1 MRRRVDNTAIDQ
13 PYMQNLQATMM
24 ASFSRLVVILIV
36 VCLTRDVSSFST
48 KHSDGVLKLPSTQ
61 NQRLSSSSPRSSKV
75 LLMAQ
80 SSNNDGQHEKEHPKN
95 QITTGN
101 TRRSILQKVISTS
114 AILST
119 SLLAGGSSS
128 SMIANAAMG
137 TLPEFEDTNAIF
149 QGITIDVT
157 DKAQYEETIQFFT
170 NGFDGMKVLRERGGD
185 GGSVVRDT
193 VSRWI
198 MVLFC
203 LLVMMY

>member
-1 MRRRVDNTAIDQ
+1 
-13 PYMQNLQATMM
+13 MM

-48 KHSDGVLKLPSTQ
+48 KHSDGVLKLLSTQ

-75 LLMAQ
+75 FLMAQ

-95 QITTGN
+95 QITTSNN

-114 AILST
+114 AILSS
-119 SLLAGGSSS
+119 SLLAGGSTS

-149 QGITIDVT
+149 QGITVDVT

-170 NGFDGMKVLRERGGD
+170 NGFDGMKVLREQGGD